1 MRFFSNDS
9 DDTKDQSNVDV
20 QTRNEQVNADQAHDD
35 AEHPEHVQSD
45 PVAVPQQRSGSPWSD
60 APGST
65 DDRTDDQLSDQE
77 RAGDDRGP
85 DESAVVDD
93 RDPFA
98 GPDEGAHRVD
108 EDDRNEM
115 RADTREEPVDL
126 PLDDDRSDDT
136 APVSHD
142 DTVTDARDDTV
153 TDARDDTGTDT
164 RDDTVADARD
174 DTGTDADTASGTT
187 TTYGPDGTVVTRD
200 EDEVDSATAAGDADT
215 EADVDR
221 LDGDPALKDAG
232 DFDDPTAVDPA
243 TDKPLDTDEPGAG
256 ETNPV
261 TDTANERGRDD
272 VAAGEAVPVPV
283 PVGAADTTADASAA
297 AKPGSVTEPDL
308 GSLFGEADAQ
318 SFHERWRD
326 VQLRFVDSPREA
338 TTEAAR
344 LVDEAVD
351 KLTASLKAQK
361 GTVSGESDDT
371 EQLRVALRGYRDIL
385 NRILGL

>member
-1 MRFFSNDS
+1 
-9 DDTKDQSNVDV
+9 V
-20 QTRNEQVNADQAHDD
+20 
-35 AEHPEHVQSD
+35 
-45 PVAVPQQRSGSPWSD
+45 
-60 APGST
+60 
-65 DDRTDDQLSDQE
+65 
-77 RAGDDRGP
+77 
-85 DESAVVDD
+85 
-93 RDPFA
+93 
-98 GPDEGAHRVD
+98 
-108 EDDRNEM
+108 
-115 RADTREEPVDL
+115 
-126 PLDDDRSDDT
+126 DDDRSDDT

-142 DTVTDARDDTV
+142 DTVTDTRDDTV
-153 TDARDDTGTDT
+153 TDTRDDADTET
-164 RDDTVADARD
+164 RDDTV
-174 DTGTDADTASGTT
+174 TDMDTASGTT
-187 TTYGPDGTVVTRD
+187 TTYGAEGTVVTRD
-200 EDEVDSATAAGDADT
+200 EDEVDSATAAADADT

-243 TDKPLDTDEPGAG
+243 TDKPLDTDEPDAG
-256 ETNPV
+256 ETTPV
-261 TDTANERGRDD
+261 TDTTTEPDRDD
-272 VAAGEAVPVPV
+272 LAAGEAVPVPV
-283 PVGAADTTADASAA
+283 PVGAADTTAGTA

-361 GTVSGESDDT
+361 GAVSGESDDT

>member
-9 DDTKDQSNVDV
+9 NDTKDQSNVDV

-65 DDRTDDQLSDQE
+65 DDRTDDRLSEQE

-85 DESAVVDD
+85 DDSAVVDD

-98 GPDEGAHRVD
+98 GPSEGAHRVGEEARD
-108 EDDRNEM
+108 
-115 RADTREEPVDL
+115 DTRDDTRAEPVDL

-142 DTVTDARDDTV
+142 DTVPEMDT
-153 TDARDDTGTDT
+153 T
-164 RDDTVADARD
+164 
-174 DTGTDADTASGTT
+174 SGTT
-187 TTYGPDGTVVTRD
+187 TTYGADGTVVTRD
-200 EDEVDSATAAGDADT
+200 EDEVDSATAAADADT

-243 TDKPLDTDEPGAG
+243 TDKPLDTDEPDAG
-256 ETNPV
+256 ETTPV
-261 TDTANERGRDD
+261 TDTTTEPDRDD
-272 VAAGEAVPVPV
+272 VAAREAVPVPV
-283 PVGAADTTADASAA
+283 PVGAADTTAGTA
-297 AKPGSVTEPDL
+297 AKPGSVTEPNL

-351 KLTASLKAQK
+351 KLTASLRAQK
-361 GTVSGESDDT
+361 GAVSGESDDT

>member
-9 DDTKDQSNVDV
+9 NDTKDQSNVDV

-65 DDRTDDQLSDQE
+65 DDRTDDRLSEQE

-85 DESAVVDD
+85 DEPAVVDD

-98 GPDEGAHRVD
+98 GPSEGAHRVGEETRD
-108 EDDRNEM
+108 
-115 RADTREEPVDL
+115 DTRAEPVDL

-142 DTVTDARDDTV
+142 DTVTDTRDDTV
-153 TDARDDTGTDT
+153 TDTRDDADTDT
-164 RDDTVADARD
+164 RDDTV
-174 DTGTDADTASGTT
+174 TDMDTASGTT
-187 TTYGPDGTVVTRD
+187 TTYGADGTVVTRD
-200 EDEVDSATAAGDADT
+200 EDEVDSATAAADADT

-243 TDKPLDTDEPGAG
+243 TDRPLDTDEPDAG
-256 ETNPV
+256 ERTPV
-261 TDTANERGRDD
+261 TDTTTEPDRDD
-272 VAAGEAVPVPV
+272 VAAREAVPVPV
-283 PVGAADTTADASAA
+283 PVGAADTTAGTA
-297 AKPGSVTEPDL
+297 AKPGSVTEPNL

-361 GTVSGESDDT
+361 GAVSGESDDT